1 MELNYEQC
9 VELYKWLQR
18 VVSFVNNNREID
30 MTKEQ
35 IEKELGYKIN
45 IVE

>member
-18 VVSFVNNNREID
+18 VISFVDNNKLVDI
-30 MTKEQ
+30 TKEE
-35 IEKELGYKIN
+35 IEKKLGYKIN
-45 IVE
+45 IVD